1 MSNFVPQKYTENKNS
16 QIIDI
21 MNFKQSKMALCALA
35 LVGATFSMTSCMDNN
50 KNPFYS
56 EYNTPHQTVPF
67 NKIKL
72 EHYEPA
78 IMEGIKQHTAEVEA
92 IINNPEAPTF
102 ENTIVALEYA
112 GELLDRVVT
121 VFFTLNSAETSDE
134 MQELAQKLSP
144 ILTEH
149 SNNISLDER
158 LFARVKAAY
167 EATDMSTLTT
177 EQQRLLQKSF
187 DSFARNG
194 ANLSDEDKAK
204 YRELTTELSKTT
216 LAFGQNML
224 KATNAYTLNVTD
236 STRLAG
242 MPESAL
248 EAAAQTAKEKGHEGW
263 TFTLQAPSYSP
274 VMMYCEDRDLRR
286 ELYMAYNTQNVQ
298 DNEYNNEKL
307 VKKIANLRLA
317 IAQLLGYESH
327 ADYVL
332 VNRMAENAVN
342 VNNLL
347 DQLLQAYLPA
357 AKEEVK
363 AVQEMA
369 ARTEGKNFELMPWDW
384 SFYSEKLRVEK
395 YSLNDEMVRPYF
407 KLENVTNGVFGLATH
422 LYGITFV
429 ENKDIPVFHPDVKA
443 YNVLD
448 KDGSYLA
455 VIYTDFFP
463 RAGKRSVAWM
473 TSFKEQYK
481 KGGQDSRPHVSITMN
496 FTKPT
501 ESKPALLTLD
511 EVETFLHEFG
521 HALHGIFSMT
531 TYPSMGGTAVYRDF
545 VELPSQIMEN
555 FLPKKEFLAT
565 FAYHYETGELI
576 PDELIERIVRAQN
589 YNAAYMCIRQ
599 LSFGILD
606 MAWYSR
612 TTPFDGD
619 VKAYEQEAWKST
631 QLLPVVEGTNMT
643 TRFGHIMSGGYS
655 AGYYSYKWSEM
666 LDADAF
672 ALFEEKGIFSEEVA
686 TSFRENVLSRGG
698 SEHPKEL
705 YRRFRGQDATID
717 AMMKRDGIK

>member
-1 MSNFVPQKYTENKNS
+1 MIYVKTMTKSL
-16 QIIDI
+16 
-21 MNFKQSKMALCALA
+21 LCAVA
-35 LVGATFSMTSCMDNN
+35 IAGATLNMTSCMNSN
-50 KNPFYS
+50 QNPFYC
-56 EYNTPHQTVPF
+56 EYKTPHETVPF
-67 NKIKL
+67 DKIKL

-92 IINNPEAPTF
+92 IITNPEVPTF

-134 MQELAQKLSP
+134 MQALAQKLSP
-144 ILTEH
+144 VLTEH

-158 LFARVKAAY
+158 LFARVKAVY
-167 EATDMSTLTT
+167 ETTDMSTLTT
-177 EQQRLLQKSF
+177 EEQRLLQKSY
-187 DSFARNG
+187 DGFARNG
-194 ANLSDEDKAK
+194 ANLNEEGKAK

-216 LAFGQNML
+216 LAFSQNML
-224 KATNAYTLNVTD
+224 KATNAYALNITD
-236 STRLAG
+236 STRLNG

-263 TFTLQAPSYSP
+263 TFTLHAPSYSP

-286 ELYMAYNTQNVQ
+286 ELYMAFNTQNVQ
-298 DNEYNNEKL
+298 DNENNNEEL
-307 VKKIANLRLA
+307 VKKIANLRLE
-317 IAQLLGYESH
+317 IAQLLGYECF

-332 VNRMAENAVN
+332 ENRMAENAIN
-342 VNNLL
+342 VNQLL
-347 DQLLQAYLPA
+347 DQLLKAYLPA
-357 AKEEVK
+357 ARDEVK
-363 AVQEMA
+363 AVQA
-369 ARTEGKNFELMPWDW
+369 IATRTEGKNFELMPWDW
-384 SFYSEKLRVEK
+384 SFYAEKLRVEK

-407 KLENVTNGVFGLATH
+407 KLENVTNGVFGLATR

-443 YNVLD
+443 YDVLD

-463 RAGKRSVAWM
+463 RAGKRSGAWM
-473 TSFKEQYK
+473 TGFKDQCK
-481 KGGQDSRPHVSITMN
+481 KNGVDSRPHVSITMN

-501 ESKPALLTLD
+501 DTKPALLTLD
-511 EVETFLHEFG
+511 EAETFLHEFG
-521 HALHGIFSMT
+521 HALHGIFSAT
-531 TYPSMGGTAVYRDF
+531 TYPSIGGTSVYRDF

-565 FAYHYETGELI
+565 FAFHYETGELI

-589 YNAAYMCIRQ
+589 YNVAYACIRQ
-599 LSFGILD
+599 LSFGLLD

-619 VKAYEQEAWKST
+619 VKVYEQEAWAPT
-631 QLLPVVEGTNMT
+631 QLLPIVEGTNMT

-672 ALFEEKGIFSEEVA
+672 ALFEEKGIFNEEVA
-686 TSFRENVLSRGG
+686 TSFRENILEKGS

-717 AMMKRDGIK
+717 AMMKRDGIIK

>member
-1 MSNFVPQKYTENKNS
+1 
-16 QIIDI
+16 
-21 MNFKQSKMALCALA
+21 
-35 LVGATFSMTSCMDNN
+35 MTSCMNN
-50 KNPFYS
+50 NNNPFYS
-56 EYNTPHQTVPF
+56 EYKTPHETVPF
-67 NKIKL
+67 DKIKL

-78 IMEGIKQHTAEVEA
+78 IMEGIKQHAAEVEA
-92 IINNPEAPTF
+92 IITNPEAPTF

-112 GELLDRVVT
+112 GALLDRVVT

-134 MQELAQKLSP
+134 MQALAQKLSP
-144 ILTEH
+144 VLTEH

-158 LFARVKAAY
+158 LFARVKEVY
-167 EATDMSTLTT
+167 ETTDMSTLTT
-177 EQQRLLQKSF
+177 EEQRLLQKSY
-187 DSFARNG
+187 DGFARNG
-194 ANLSDEDKAK
+194 ANLSEEGKAK
-204 YRELTTELSKTT
+204 YRELTTALSKAT
-216 LAFGQNML
+216 LDFGQNML
-224 KATNAYTLNVTD
+224 KATNAYTLNITD
-236 STRLAG
+236 SARLKG

-263 TFTLQAPSYSP
+263 TFTLHAPSYSP

-298 DNEYNNEKL
+298 DNENNNEEL
-307 VKKIANLRLA
+307 VKKIANLRLEV
-317 IAQLLGYESH
+317 AQLLGYECF

-332 VNRMAENAVN
+332 ENRMAENAAN
-342 VNNLL
+342 VNQLL
-347 DQLLQAYLPA
+347 DQLLAAYLPA
-357 AKEEVK
+357 AQEEVK
-363 AVQEMA
+363 AVQEIA
-369 ARTEGKNFELMPWDW
+369 ARTEGKDFELMPWDW
-384 SFYSEKLRVEK
+384 SFYAEKLRVEK

-407 KLENVTNGVFGLATH
+407 KLENVTNGVFGLATR

-443 YNVLD
+443 YDVLD

-463 RAGKRSVAWM
+463 RAGKRSGAWM
-473 TSFKEQYK
+473 TGFKEQYK
-481 KGGQDSRPHVSITMN
+481 KDGVDSRPHVSITMN

-501 ESKPALLTLD
+501 DTKPALLTQD

-521 HALHGIFSMT
+521 HALHGIFSAT
-531 TYPSMGGTAVYRDF
+531 TYPSIGGTSVYRDF

-589 YNAAYMCIRQ
+589 YNVAYACIRQ
-599 LSFGILD
+599 LSFGLLD

-619 VKAYEQEAWKST
+619 VKAYEQEAWAPT

-643 TRFGHIMSGGYS
+643 TRFGHIMTGGYS

-672 ALFEEKGIFSEEVA
+672 ALFEEKGIFNQEVA
-686 TSFRENVLSRGG
+686 TSFRENILSRGA

-717 AMMKRDGIK
+717 AMMKRDGIVK

>member
-1 MSNFVPQKYTENKNS
+1 MR
-16 QIIDI
+16 DRH
-21 MNFKQSKMALCALA
+21 SKLALCTLA
-35 LVGATFSMTSCMDNN
+35 MGIIVNMTSCMDN

-56 EYNTPHQTVPF
+56 EYTTPHQTVPF
-67 NKIKL
+67 DKIKL

-78 IMEGIKQHTAEVEA
+78 IMEGIKQHAAEVEA
-92 IINNPEAPTF
+92 IITNPEKPTF

-112 GELLDRVVT
+112 GDLLDRVVT

-134 MQELAQKLSP
+134 MQALAQKLSP
-144 ILTEH
+144 VLTEH

-158 LFARVKAAY
+158 LFARVKAVY
-167 EATDMSTLTT
+167 ENTNRSTLTL
-177 EQQRLLQKSF
+177 EEQRLLQKSY
-187 DSFARNG
+187 DGFARNG
-194 ANLSDEDKAK
+194 ANLSEEGKAK
-204 YRELTTELSKTT
+204 YRELSTALSKAT
-216 LAFGQNML
+216 LEFGQRML
-224 KATNAYTLNVTD
+224 KATNAYTLNITD
-236 STRLAG
+236 STRLKG
-242 MPESAL
+242 LPESAL

-263 TFTLQAPSYSP
+263 TFTLHAPSYSP
-274 VMMYCEDRDLRR
+274 VVTYCEDRDLRR
-286 ELYMAYNTQNVQ
+286 EIYMAYNTQNVQ
-298 DNEYNNEKL
+298 DNENNNEEL
-307 VKKIANLRLA
+307 VKEIANLRLE
-317 IAQLLGYESH
+317 IAQLLGYNCY

-332 VNRMAENAVN
+332 ENRMAENATN

-363 AVQEMA
+363 AVQEIA
-369 ARTEGKNFELMPWDW
+369 ARTEGKDFELMPWDW

-395 YSLNDEMVRPYF
+395 YSLNNEMVRPYF
-407 KLENVTNGVFGLATH
+407 KLENVTNGVFGLATR

-429 ENKDIPVFHPDVKA
+429 ENKNIPVFHPDVKA
-443 YNVLD
+443 YDVLD

-463 RAGKRSVAWM
+463 RAGKRSGAWM

-481 KGGQDSRPHVSITMN
+481 KDGQDSRPHVSITMN

-501 ESKPALLTLD
+501 ESKPALLTQD

-521 HALHGIFSMT
+521 HALHGIFSKT

-589 YNAAYMCIRQ
+589 YNVAYMCIRQ

-619 VKAYEQEAWKST
+619 VLAYEQEAWKST

-672 ALFEEKGIFSEEVA
+672 ALFEENGIFSEEVA
-686 TSFRENVLSRGG
+686 ASFRENILSRGG
-698 SEHPKEL
+698 SEHPREL

>member
-1 MSNFVPQKYTENKNS
+1 MKHCKTNCIK
-16 QIIDI
+16 
-21 MNFKQSKMALCALA
+21 LA
-35 LVGATFSMTSCMDNN
+35 LGTLAVVGATINLTSCMDKKND
-50 KNPFYS
+50 NPFFS
-56 EYNTPHQTVPF
+56 EYTTPHQTAPF
-67 NKIKL
+67 DKIKM

-78 IMEGIKQHTAEVEA
+78 FLEGIKQHQAEVDA

-102 ENTIVALEYA
+102 ENTIVALDYA
-112 GELLDRVVT
+112 GDMLDRVAT
-121 VFFTLNSAETSDE
+121 VFFNLNSAETSDE
-134 MQELAQKLSP
+134 MQALAQKLSP
-144 ILTEH
+144 MLTEH
-149 SNNISLDER
+149 SNNVSLNEK
-158 LFARVKAAY
+158 LFARVKAVY
-167 EATDMSTLTT
+167 ETTDKSTLTT
-177 EQQRLLQKSF
+177 EQQRLLQKSY

-194 ANLSDEDKAK
+194 ANLSEEDKAK

-224 KATNAYTLNVTD
+224 KATNSYALNVTD
-236 STRLAG
+236 STRLKG

-248 EAAAQTAKEKGHEGW
+248 EAAAQTAKEKGQEGW
-263 TFTLQAPSYSP
+263 TFTLHAPSYSP
-274 VMMYCEDRDLRR
+274 LMMYCEDRDLRR

-298 DNEYNNEKL
+298 DNEYNNEEN

-317 IAQLLGYESH
+317 IAQLLGYSSY

-332 VNRMAENAVN
+332 ENRMAENAAN
-342 VNNLL
+342 VNQLL
-347 DQLLQAYLPA
+347 DQLLTAYLPA

-369 ARTEGKNFELMPWDW
+369 ARTEGKDFELMPWDW
-384 SFYSEKLRVEK
+384 SFYSEKLRNEK

-407 KLENVTNGVFGLATH
+407 KLENVTKGVFGLATR
-422 LYGITFV
+422 LYGITFE

-443 YNVLD
+443 YDVLD

-463 RAGKRSVAWM
+463 RAGKRSGAWM
-473 TSFKEQYK
+473 TNYKEQYVK
-481 KGGQDSRPHVSITMN
+481 DGVDSRPHVSITMN

-501 ESKPALLTLD
+501 ESKPALLTQD

-521 HALHGIFSMT
+521 HALHGIFAAT
-531 TYPSMGGTAVYRDF
+531 NYPSMGGTNVYRDF

-565 FAYHYETGELI
+565 FAFHYETGELI

-599 LSFGILD
+599 LSFGLLD

-619 VKAYEQEAWKST
+619 VLAYEQEAWEPT
-631 QLLPVVEGTNMT
+631 QLLPAAEGTNMT

-672 ALFEEKGIFSEEVA
+672 SLFEEKGIYNQEVA
-686 TSFRENVLSRGG
+686 TSFRKNILEKGS

-717 AMMKRDGIK
+717 AMMKRDGVVK

>member
-1 MSNFVPQKYTENKNS
+1 
-16 QIIDI
+16 

-35 LVGATFSMTSCMDNN
+35 LAGATFMTSCMDNN

-92 IINNPEAPTF
+92 IINNPEAPNF

-177 EQQRLLQKSF
+177 EQQRLLQKSY

-298 DNEYNNEKL
+298 DNEYNNEEL

-407 KLENVTNGVFGLATH
+407 KLENVTNGVFGLATR

-443 YNVLD
+443 YDVLD

-463 RAGKRSVAWM
+463 RAGKRSGAWM

-619 VKAYEQEAWKST
+619 VKTYEQEAWKST

>member
-1 MSNFVPQKYTENKNS
+1 MKHCKTNCIK
-16 QIIDI
+16 
-21 MNFKQSKMALCALA
+21 LA
-35 LVGATFSMTSCMDNN
+35 LGTLAVVGATINLTSCMDKKND
-50 KNPFYS
+50 NPFFS
-56 EYNTPHQTVPF
+56 EYTTPHQTAPF
-67 NKIKL
+67 DKIKM

-78 IMEGIKQHTAEVEA
+78 FLEGIKQHQAEVDA

-102 ENTIVALEYA
+102 ENTIVALDYA
-112 GELLDRVVT
+112 GDMLDRVAT
-121 VFFTLNSAETSDE
+121 VFFNLNSAETSDE
-134 MQELAQKLSP
+134 MQALAQKLSP
-144 ILTEH
+144 MLTEH
-149 SNNISLDER
+149 SNNVSLNEK
-158 LFARVKAAY
+158 LFARVKAVY
-167 EATDMSTLTT
+167 ETTDKSTLTT
-177 EQQRLLQKSF
+177 EQQRLLQKSY

-194 ANLSDEDKAK
+194 ANLSEEDKAK

-224 KATNAYTLNVTD
+224 KATNSYALNVTD
-236 STRLAG
+236 STRLKG
-242 MPESAL
+242 MSESAL
-248 EAAAQTAKEKGHEGW
+248 EAAAQTAKEKGQEGW
-263 TFTLQAPSYSP
+263 TFTLHAPSYSP
-274 VMMYCEDRDLRR
+274 LMMYCEDRDLRR

-298 DNEYNNEKL
+298 DNEYNNEEN

-317 IAQLLGYESH
+317 IAQLLGYNSY

-332 VNRMAENAVN
+332 ENRMAENAAN
-342 VNNLL
+342 VNLLL
-347 DQLLQAYLPA
+347 DQLLTAYLPA

-369 ARTEGKNFELMPWDW
+369 ARTEGKDFELMPWDW
-384 SFYSEKLRVEK
+384 SFYSEKLRNEK

-407 KLENVTNGVFGLATH
+407 KLENVTKGVFGLATR
-422 LYGITFV
+422 LYGITFE

-443 YNVLD
+443 YDVLD

-463 RAGKRSVAWM
+463 RAGKRSGAWM
-473 TSFKEQYK
+473 TNYKEQYVK
-481 KGGQDSRPHVSITMN
+481 DGVDSRPHVSITMN

-501 ESKPALLTLD
+501 ESKPALLTQD

-521 HALHGIFSMT
+521 HALHGIFAAT
-531 TYPSMGGTAVYRDF
+531 NYPSMGGTNVYRDF

-565 FAYHYETGELI
+565 FAFHYETGELI

-599 LSFGILD
+599 LSFGLLD

-619 VKAYEQEAWKST
+619 VLAYEQEAWAPT
-631 QLLPVVEGTNMT
+631 QLLPAAEGTNMT

-672 ALFEEKGIFSEEVA
+672 SLFEEKGIYNQEVA
-686 TSFRENVLSRGG
+686 TSFRKNILEKGS

-717 AMMKRDGIK
+717 AMMKRDGIVK

>member
-1 MSNFVPQKYTENKNS
+1 MNKYRN
-16 QIIDI
+16 I
-21 MNFKQSKMALCALA
+21 LCALA
-35 LVGATFSMTSCMDNN
+35 LAGAILNMTSCMEN

-56 EYNTPHQTVPF
+56 EYNTPYQTVPF

-78 IMEGIKQHTAEVEA
+78 LMEGIKQHTAEVEA
-92 IINNPEAPTF
+92 IITNPEAPTF
-102 ENTIVALEYA
+102 ENTVVALEYA
-112 GELLDRVVT
+112 GSLLDRVIT
-121 VFFTLNSAETSDE
+121 VFFTLNSADTSDE

-144 ILTEH
+144 MLTEH

-167 EATDMSTLTT
+167 ESTDMSTLTT
-177 EQQRLLQKSF
+177 EQQRLLQKCY

-194 ANLSDEDKAK
+194 ANLSEEGKAK
-204 YRELTTELSKTT
+204 YRELTTELSKST

-224 KATNAYTLNVTD
+224 KATNAYSLNITD

-248 EAAAQTAKEKGHEGW
+248 EAAAQTAKEKGQEGW
-263 TFTLQAPSYSP
+263 TFTLHAPSYSP
-274 VMMYCEDRDLRR
+274 VMMYCEDRNLRR
-286 ELYMAYNTQNVQ
+286 ELYMAYNTQNIQ
-298 DNEYNNEKL
+298 DNENNNEEL
-307 VKKIANLRLA
+307 VKKIANLRLE

-332 VNRMAENAVN
+332 ENRMAENASN

-347 DQLLQAYLPA
+347 DQLLKAYLPSA
-357 AKEEVK
+357 QEEVK
-363 AVQEMA
+363 EVQEIA
-369 ARTEGKNFELMPWDW
+369 ARTEGKDFELMPWDW
-384 SFYSEKLRVEK
+384 SFYSEKLRVER

-407 KLENVTNGVFGLATH
+407 KLENVTNGVFGLATR

-429 ENKDIPVFHPDVKA
+429 ENKDIPVYHPDVKA
-443 YNVLD
+443 YDVLD
-448 KDGSYLA
+448 KDGSFLA

-463 RAGKRSVAWM
+463 RASKRSGAWM
-473 TSFKEQYK
+473 TSFREQYK
-481 KGGQDSRPHVSITMN
+481 QDSIDNRPHVSITMN

-501 ESKPALLTLD
+501 ESKPALLTQD

-521 HALHGIFSMT
+521 HALHGIFSAT
-531 TYPSMGGTAVYRDF
+531 TYPSMGGTNVYRDF

-555 FLPKKEFLAT
+555 FLPKKEFLST
-565 FAYHYETGELI
+565 FAFHYETGELI
-576 PDELIERIVRAQN
+576 PDELVERIVRAQN
-589 YNAAYMCIRQ
+589 YHAAYACIRQ

-606 MAWYSR
+606 MAWHSR
-612 TTPFDGD
+612 TTPFEGD
-619 VKAYEQEAWKST
+619 VLAYENEAWAST
-631 QLLPVVEGTNMT
+631 QLLPAAEGTNMT

-672 ALFEEKGIFSEEVA
+672 ALFEEKGIYDEEVA
-686 TSFRENVLSRGG
+686 TAFREHILSKGS

-705 YRRFRGQDATID
+705 YRRFRGQDATIE
-717 AMMKRDGIK
+717 AMMKRDGIVK

>member
-1 MSNFVPQKYTENKNS
+1 
-16 QIIDI
+16 
-21 MNFKQSKMALCALA
+21 MALCALA
-35 LVGATFSMTSCMDNN
+35 MMGATLNMTSCMDNN
-50 KNPFYS
+50 KNPFYC
-56 EYNTPHQTVPF
+56 EYDTPHQTVPF

-78 IMEGIKQHTAEVEA
+78 VMEGIKQHAAEVEA
-92 IINNPEAPTF
+92 IITNPEAPTF

-112 GELLDRVVT
+112 GNLLDRVVT

-134 MQELAQKLSP
+134 MQALAQKLSP
-144 ILTEH
+144 VLTEH

-158 LFARVKAAY
+158 LFARVKAVY
-167 EATDMSTLTT
+167 ETTDMTTLTP
-177 EQQRLLQKSF
+177 EEQRLLQKSY
-187 DSFARNG
+187 DGFARNG
-194 ANLSDEDKAK
+194 ANLSEEGKAK
-204 YRELTTELSKTT
+204 YRELTTALSKAT
-216 LAFGQNML
+216 LEFGQNML

-236 STRLAG
+236 SARLQG

-263 TFTLQAPSYSP
+263 TFTLHAPSYSP

-286 ELYMAYNTQNVQ
+286 ELYMAFNTQNVQ
-298 DNEYNNEKL
+298 DNEYNNEEL
-307 VKKIANLRLA
+307 VKNIANLRLE
-317 IAQLLGYESH
+317 IAQLLGYECY

-332 VNRMAENAVN
+332 ENRMAENAAN
-342 VNNLL
+342 VNQLL
-347 DQLLQAYLPA
+347 DQLLAAYLPA

-363 AVQEMA
+363 AVQEIA
-369 ARTEGKNFELMPWDW
+369 ARTEGKSFELMPWDW

-407 KLENVTNGVFGLATH
+407 KLENVTNGVFGLATS

-429 ENKDIPVFHPDVKA
+429 ENENIPVFHSDVKA
-443 YNVLD
+443 YDVLD

-463 RAGKRSVAWM
+463 RAGKRSGAWM

-481 KGGQDSRPHVSITMN
+481 KDGADSRPHVSITMN

-501 ESKPALLTLD
+501 DTKPALLTLD

-521 HALHGIFSMT
+521 HALHGIFSAT
-531 TYPSMGGTAVYRDF
+531 TYPSMGGTSVYRDF

-589 YNAAYMCIRQ
+589 YNVAYACIRQ
-599 LSFGILD
+599 LSFGLLD

-619 VKAYEQEAWKST
+619 VKAYEQAAWAPT
-631 QLLPVVEGTNMT
+631 QLLPVVDGTNMT

-672 ALFEEKGIFSEEVA
+672 ALFEENGIFSQEVA
-686 TSFRENVLSRGG
+686 ASFRENILSRGG

-717 AMMKRDGIK
+717 AMMKRDGIKQ

>member
-1 MSNFVPQKYTENKNS
+1 
-16 QIIDI
+16 
-21 MNFKQSKMALCALA
+21 MALCALA

-177 EQQRLLQKSF
+177 EQQRLLQKSY

-242 MPESAL
+242 IPESAL

-298 DNEYNNEKL
+298 DNEYNNEEL

-407 KLENVTNGVFGLATH
+407 KLENVTNGVFGLATR

-443 YNVLD
+443 YDVLD

-463 RAGKRSVAWM
+463 RAGKRSGAWM

>member
-1 MSNFVPQKYTENKNS
+1 MKYNLTKL
-16 QIIDI
+16 
-21 MNFKQSKMALCALA
+21 ALGALA
-35 LVGATFSMTSCMDNN
+35 LVGATLNLTSCMDNN

-67 NKIKL
+67 DKIKL

-78 IMEGIKQHTAEVEA
+78 IMEGIKQHTTEVEA
-92 IINNPEAPTF
+92 IIANPELPTF

-112 GELLDRVVT
+112 GDLLDRVVT

-134 MQELAQKLSP
+134 MQALAQKLSP

-158 LFARVKAAY
+158 LFARVKAVY
-167 EATDMSTLTT
+167 ETTDMNTLTP
-177 EQQRLLQKSF
+177 EQQRLLQKSY

-194 ANLSDEDKAK
+194 ANLNEEGKAK
-204 YRELTTELSKTT
+204 YRELTTALSKAT
-216 LAFGQNML
+216 LEFGQNML
-224 KATNAYTLNVTD
+224 KATNAYTLNITD
-236 STRLAG
+236 STRLEG

-286 ELYMAYNTQNVQ
+286 ELYMAFNTQNVQ
-298 DNEYNNEKL
+298 DNEYNNEEL
-307 VKKIANLRLA
+307 VKNIANLRLE
-317 IAQLLGYESH
+317 IAQLLGYNSH

-332 VNRMAENAVN
+332 ENRMAENATN
-342 VNNLL
+342 VNQLL
-347 DQLLQAYLPA
+347 DQLLTAYLPA

-363 AVQEMA
+363 AVQEIA
-369 ARTEGKNFELMPWDW
+369 TRIEGKGFELMPWDW
-384 SFYSEKLRVEK
+384 SFYAEKLRVEK

-407 KLENVTNGVFGLATH
+407 KLENVTNGVFGLATS

-429 ENKDIPVFHPDVKA
+429 ENKDIPVFHPEVKA
-443 YNVLD
+443 YDVID

-463 RAGKRSVAWM
+463 RAGKRSGAWM

-481 KGGQDSRPHVSITMN
+481 KDGADSRPHVSITMN

-501 ESKPALLTLD
+501 DTKPALLTQD

-521 HALHGIFSMT
+521 HALHGIFSAT
-531 TYPSMGGTAVYRDF
+531 TYPSMGGTSVYRDF

-599 LSFGILD
+599 LSFGMLD
-606 MAWYSR
+606 MAWHSR

-619 VKAYEQEAWKST
+619 VLTYEQEAWAPT
-631 QLLPVVEGTNMT
+631 QLLTIVEGTNMT

-672 ALFEEKGIFSEEVA
+672 ALFEENGIFSQEVA
-686 TSFRENVLSRGG
+686 TSFRENILSRGG

-717 AMMKRDGIK
+717 AMMKRYGIKK

>member
-1 MSNFVPQKYTENKNS
+1 MKY
-16 QIIDI
+16 
-21 MNFKQSKMALCALA
+21 KQPKMALCALA
-35 LVGATFSMTSCMDNN
+35 MVGTTLNMTSCMDNN

-67 NKIKL
+67 NKIKM

-78 IMEGIKQHTAEVEA
+78 IMEGIKQHAAEVEA
-92 IINNPEAPTF
+92 VITNPETPTF

-144 ILTEH
+144 MLTEH

-158 LFARVKAAY
+158 LFERIKAVY
-167 EATDMSTLTT
+167 ETTDMSTLTP
-177 EQQRLLQKSF
+177 EQQRLLQKSYENL
-187 DSFARNG
+187 ARNG
-194 ANLSDEDKAK
+194 ANLNEEDKAK
-204 YRELTTELSKTT
+204 YRELTTELSQAT
-216 LAFGQNML
+216 LAFGQNTL
-224 KATNAYTLNVTD
+224 KATNSFALNVTD
-236 STRLAG
+236 STRLKG
-242 MPESAL
+242 LPESAL
-248 EAAAQTAKEKGHEGW
+248 EAAAQTAKEKGQEGW
-263 TFTLQAPSYSP
+263 TFTLHAPSYSP
-274 VMMYCEDRDLRR
+274 LMMYCEDRDLRR
-286 ELYMAYNTQNVQ
+286 ELYMAYNTQCVQ
-298 DNEYNNEKL
+298 DNDYNNEEL
-307 VKKIANLRLA
+307 AKKIVNLRLA

-332 VNRMAENAVN
+332 ENRMAENAAN
-342 VNNLL
+342 VNDLL
-347 DQLLQAYLPA
+347 NQLLVAYLPT

-369 ARTEGKNFELMPWDW
+369 ARTEGKDFELMPWDW
-384 SFYSEKLRVEK
+384 SFYSEKLRSEK

-407 KLENVTNGVFGLATH
+407 KLENVTNGVFGLATR

-429 ENKDIPVFHPDVKA
+429 ENKGIPVYHPDVKA
-443 YNVLD
+443 YDVLD

-463 RAGKRSVAWM
+463 RAGKRSGAWM
-473 TSFKEQYK
+473 TSFKEQYVK
-481 KGGQDSRPHVSITMN
+481 DGADSRPHVTITMN

-501 ESKPALLTLD
+501 ESKPALLTQD

-521 HALHGIFSMT
+521 HALHGIFAAT
-531 TYPSMGGTAVYRDF
+531 TYPSMGGTNVYRDF
-545 VELPSQIMEN
+545 VELPSQLMEN

-576 PDELIERIVRAQN
+576 PDELVERIVRAQN
-589 YNAAYMCIRQ
+589 YNAAYLCIRQ
-599 LSFGILD
+599 LSLGILD

-612 TTPFDGD
+612 TAPFEGD
-619 VKAYEQEAWKST
+619 VKAYEQEAWAAT
-631 QLLPVVEGTNMT
+631 QLLPVVEEANMT
-643 TRFGHIMSGGYS
+643 THFGHIMSGGYS

-672 ALFEEKGIFSEEVA
+672 SLFEEKGIFSQEVA

-698 SEHPKEL
+698 SDHPKEL

-717 AMMKRDGIK
+717 ALMKRDGIK

>member
-1 MSNFVPQKYTENKNS
+1 MKK
-16 QIIDI
+16 
-21 MNFKQSKMALCALA
+21 SKHILCAMALAS
-35 LVGATFSMTSCMDNN
+35 ATLNITSCMNN
-50 KNPFYS
+50 QNPFYS

-67 NKIKL
+67 DKIKL

-78 IMEGIKQHTAEVEA
+78 IIEGIKQHTAEVET

-102 ENTIVALEYA
+102 ENTIVALDYA
-112 GELLDRVVT
+112 GNLLDRVVT

-158 LFARVKAAY
+158 LFARVKAVY
-167 EATDMSTLTT
+167 ENTDMSTLTI

-204 YRELTTELSKTT
+204 YRELTTELSKAT

-224 KATNAYTLNVTD
+224 KSTNAYSLNITD

-248 EAAAQTAKEKGHEGW
+248 EAAAQTAKEKGQEGW
-263 TFTLQAPSYSP
+263 CFTLHTPSFLP
-274 VMMYCEDRDLRR
+274 VMMYCEDRELRR
-286 ELYMAYNTQNVQ
+286 ELYMAFNTQNVQ
-298 DNEYNNEKL
+298 DNDCNNEEL
-307 VKKIANLRLA
+307 VKTIANLRLD
-317 IAQLLGYESH
+317 IAQLLGYDSH

-332 VNRMAENAVN
+332 ENRMAENADN
-342 VNNLL
+342 VNQLL
-347 DQLLQAYLPA
+347 DQLLKSYLPA

-363 AVQEMA
+363 AVQEIA
-369 ARTEGKNFELMPWDW
+369 ARTEGKNFVLMPWDW

-407 KLENVTNGVFGLATH
+407 KLENVTNGVFGLATR

-429 ENKDIPVFHPDVKA
+429 ENKDIPVFHPEVKA
-443 YNVLD
+443 YDVLD
-448 KDGSYLA
+448 KDGSFLA

-463 RAGKRSVAWM
+463 RAGKRAGAWM

-481 KGGQDSRPHVSITMN
+481 QDGVDSRPHVSITMN

-501 ESKPALLTLD
+501 DTKPALLTQD

-521 HALHGIFSMT
+521 HALHGIFSAT
-531 TYPSMGGTAVYRDF
+531 NYPSMGGTNVYRDF

-565 FAYHYETGELI
+565 FAFHYETGELI

-589 YNAAYMCIRQ
+589 YNAAYNCIRQ

-606 MAWYSR
+606 MAWHSR
-612 TTPFDGD
+612 TTPFDGN
-619 VKAYEQEAWKST
+619 VLAYEQKAWAST
-631 QLLPVVEGTNMT
+631 QLLPIVEGTNMT

-672 ALFEEKGIFSEEVA
+672 ALFEEKGIYNEEVSTA
-686 TSFRENVLSRGG
+686 FREHILSKGS

-717 AMMKRDGIK
+717 ALMKRDGIIK

>member
-1 MSNFVPQKYTENKNS
+1 MKYGKTMTKS
-16 QIIDI
+16 L
-21 MNFKQSKMALCALA
+21 LCAMA
-35 LVGATFSMTSCMDNN
+35 IAGATLNMTSCMNN
-50 KNPFYS
+50 ENPFYG
-56 EYNTPHQTVPF
+56 EYKTPHETVPF

-78 IMEGIKQHTAEVEA
+78 LLEGIKQHEADVEA

-112 GELLDRVVT
+112 GELLDRVTT

-134 MQELAQKLSP
+134 MQALAQKLSP
-144 ILTEH
+144 VLTEH
-149 SNNISLDER
+149 SNNVSLNEK
-158 LFARVKAAY
+158 LFERVKAVY
-167 EATDMSTLTT
+167 ENTDKSTLTT
-177 EQQRLLQKSF
+177 EQQRLLQKSY
-187 DSFARNG
+187 DGFARNG
-194 ANLSDEDKAK
+194 ANLSEEDKAK
-204 YRELTTELSKTT
+204 YRELTTELSMTT
-216 LAFGQNML
+216 LTFNQNML
-224 KATNAYTLNVTD
+224 KATNAYALNVTD
-236 STRLAG
+236 STRLKG

-248 EAAAQTAKEKGHEGW
+248 EAAAQTAKEKGQEGW
-263 TFTLQAPSYSP
+263 TFTLQAPSYGP
-274 VMMYCEDRDLRR
+274 LMMYCEDRDLRR

-298 DNEYNNEKL
+298 NNEFNNEEN
-307 VKKIANLRLA
+307 VKKIVNLRLA

-332 VNRMAENAVN
+332 ENRMAENATN
-342 VNNLL
+342 VNLLLGQLL
-347 DQLLQAYLPA
+347 DAYLPA

-369 ARTEGKNFELMPWDW
+369 ARTEGADFELMSWDW
-384 SFYSEKLRVEK
+384 SFYSEKLRNEK

-407 KLENVTNGVFGLATH
+407 KLENVTDGVFGLATR
-422 LYGITFV
+422 LYGITFE
-429 ENKDIPVFHPDVKA
+429 ENKDIPVFHSDVKA
-443 YNVLD
+443 YDVCD

-463 RAGKRSVAWM
+463 RAGKRSGAWM
-473 TSFKEQYK
+473 TNFKEQYK
-481 KGGQDSRPHVSITMN
+481 KDGVDSRPHVSITMN

-521 HALHGIFSMT
+521 HALHGIFAAT
-531 TYPSMGGTAVYRDF
+531 TYPSMGGTSVYRDF

-555 FLPKKEFLAT
+555 FLPKKDFLAT
-565 FAYHYETGELI
+565 FAFHYETGELI
-576 PDELIERIVRAQN
+576 PDELVERIVRAQN
-589 YNAAYMCIRQ
+589 YNAAYACIRQ
-599 LSFGILD
+599 LSFGLLD

-612 TTPFDGD
+612 TTPFEGD
-619 VKAYEQEAWKST
+619 VKAYEQEAWAPT
-631 QLLPVVEGTNMT
+631 QLLPVVDETNMT

-672 ALFEEKGIFSEEVA
+672 ALFDQMGIYNEEVA
-686 TSFRENVLSRGG
+686 TSFRKNILEKGS
-698 SEHPKEL
+698 SEHPKVL

-717 AMMKRDGIK
+717 AMMKRDGIVK

>member
-1 MSNFVPQKYTENKNS
+1 
-16 QIIDI
+16 
-21 MNFKQSKMALCALA
+21 
-35 LVGATFSMTSCMDNN
+35 
-50 KNPFYS
+50 
-56 EYNTPHQTVPF
+56 
-67 NKIKL
+67 
-72 EHYEPA
+72 
-78 IMEGIKQHTAEVEA
+78 
-92 IINNPEAPTF
+92 
-102 ENTIVALEYA
+102 
-112 GELLDRVVT
+112 
-121 VFFTLNSAETSDE
+121 
-134 MQELAQKLSP
+134 
-144 ILTEH
+144 
-149 SNNISLDER
+149 
-158 LFARVKAAY
+158 
-167 EATDMSTLTT
+167 
-177 EQQRLLQKSF
+177 
-187 DSFARNG
+187 
-194 ANLSDEDKAK
+194 
-204 YRELTTELSKTT
+204 
-216 LAFGQNML
+216 
-224 KATNAYTLNVTD
+224 
-236 STRLAG
+236 
-242 MPESAL
+242 
-248 EAAAQTAKEKGHEGW
+248 
-263 TFTLQAPSYSP
+263 
-274 VMMYCEDRDLRR
+274 
-286 ELYMAYNTQNVQ
+286 
-298 DNEYNNEKL
+298 
-307 VKKIANLRLA
+307 
-317 IAQLLGYESH
+317 
-327 ADYVL
+327 
-332 VNRMAENAVN
+332 MAENAAN
-342 VNNLL
+342 VNQLL
-347 DQLLQAYLPA
+347 DQLLTAYLPA

-369 ARTEGKNFELMPWDW
+369 ARTEGKNFELMSWDW

-407 KLENVTNGVFGLATH
+407 KLENVTNGVFGLATS

-443 YNVLD
+443 YDVLD

-463 RAGKRSVAWM
+463 RAGKRSGAWM

-481 KGGQDSRPHVSITMN
+481 KDGADSRPHVSITMN

-501 ESKPALLTLD
+501 DTKPALLTLD

-521 HALHGIFSMT
+521 HALHGIFSAT
-531 TYPSMGGTAVYRDF
+531 TYPSIGGTGVYRDF

-589 YNAAYMCIRQ
+589 YNVAYMCIRQ
-599 LSFGILD
+599 LSFGLLD

-619 VKAYEQEAWKST
+619 VKAYEQEAWAST

-672 ALFEEKGIFSEEVA
+672 ALFEENGIFSQEVA
-686 TSFRENVLSRGG
+686 TSFRENILSRGG

-717 AMMKRDGIK
+717 AMMKRDGIKK

>member
-1 MSNFVPQKYTENKNS
+1 MNKVKH
-16 QIIDI
+16 IVG
-21 MNFKQSKMALCALA
+21 ALA
-35 LVGATFSMTSCMDNN
+35 IVGAAVNMTSCMNN
-50 KNPFYS
+50 NSNPFYS
-56 EYNTPHQTVPF
+56 EYDTPHQTVPF
-67 NKIKL
+67 DEIKL

-78 IMEGIKQHTAEVEA
+78 FMEGIKQHSAEVEA
-92 IINNPEAPTF
+92 IITNPEVPTF
-102 ENTIVALEYA
+102 ENTIVPLEYA
-112 GELLDRVVT
+112 GDLLNRVMT

-134 MQELAQKLSP
+134 MQALAQKLSP

-158 LFARVKAAY
+158 LFARVKAVY
-167 EATDMSTLTT
+167 ETTDMSTLTT
-177 EQQRLLQKSF
+177 EEQRLLQQTYEG
-187 DSFARNG
+187 FARNG
-194 ANLSDEDKAK
+194 ANLSEEEKAK
-204 YRELTTELSKTT
+204 YRELTTELSKAT
-216 LAFGQNML
+216 LEFGQRTL
-224 KATNAYTLNVTD
+224 KATNSFALNITD
-236 STRLAG
+236 ETRLKG
-242 MPESAL
+242 LPESAL
-248 EAAAQTAKEKGHEGW
+248 EAAAQAAKERGQEGW
-263 TFTLQAPSYSP
+263 TFTLHAPSYSP
-274 VMMYCEDRDLRR
+274 LMMYCEDRDLRH
-286 ELYMAYNTQNVQ
+286 ELYVAYNTQCVQ
-298 DNEYNNEKL
+298 DNEYNNEEL
-307 VKKIANLRLA
+307 VKKIVNLRLA

-332 VNRMAENAVN
+332 VNRMAENATN
-342 VNNLL
+342 VSHLL
-347 DQLLQAYLPA
+347 SELLEAYLPA

-363 AVQEMA
+363 AVQEIA
-369 ARTEGKNFELMPWDW
+369 ARTEGKDFVLMPWDW
-384 SFYSEKLRVEK
+384 SFYSEKLRSEK

-407 KLENVTNGVFGLATH
+407 KLDNVTRGVFGLATQ

-429 ENKDIPVFHPDVKA
+429 ENKDIPVYHPDVKA
-443 YNVLD
+443 YDVLD

-463 RAGKRSVAWM
+463 RAGKRSGAWM

-481 KGGQDSRPHVSITMN
+481 KDGQDSRPHVSITMN

-501 ESKPALLTLD
+501 ESKPALLTQD

-521 HALHGIFSMT
+521 HALHGIFSAT
-531 TYPSMGGTAVYRDF
+531 TYPSMGGTSVYRDF

-589 YNAAYMCIRQ
+589 YNVAYLCIRQ
-599 LSFGILD
+599 LSFGLLD

-619 VKAYEQEAWKST
+619 VLAYEQKAWEPT

-672 ALFEEKGIFSEEVA
+672 ALFEENGIFSEEVA
-686 TSFRENVLSRGG
+686 ASFRENILSRGG

>member
-1 MSNFVPQKYTENKNS
+1 MKY
-16 QIIDI
+16 
-21 MNFKQSKMALCALA
+21 SKTMTKSLLCAIA
-35 LVGATFSMTSCMDNN
+35 IAGATLNMTSCMNSNN
-50 KNPFYS
+50 NPFYS
-56 EYNTPHQTVPF
+56 EYKTPHETVPF
-67 NKIKL
+67 DKIKL

-78 IMEGIKQHTAEVEA
+78 IMEGIKQHAAEVEA
-92 IINNPEAPTF
+92 IITNPEAPTF

-112 GELLDRVVT
+112 GALLDRVVT

-134 MQELAQKLSP
+134 MQALAQKISP
-144 ILTEH
+144 VLTEH

-158 LFARVKAAY
+158 LFARVKAVY
-167 EATDMSTLTT
+167 ETTDMSTLTT
-177 EQQRLLQKSF
+177 EEQRLLQKSY
-187 DSFARNG
+187 DGFARNG
-194 ANLSDEDKAK
+194 ANLSEEGKAK
-204 YRELTTELSKTT
+204 YRELTTALSKAT
-216 LAFGQNML
+216 LDFGQNML
-224 KATNAYTLNVTD
+224 KATNAYSLNITD
-236 STRLAG
+236 STRLKG

-263 TFTLQAPSYSP
+263 TFTLHAPSYSP
-274 VMMYCEDRDLRR
+274 VMTYCEDRDLRR

-298 DNEYNNEKL
+298 DNENNNEEL

-327 ADYVL
+327 AEYVL
-332 VNRMAENAVN
+332 VNRMAENATN
-342 VNNLL
+342 VNQLL
-347 DQLLQAYLPA
+347 DQLLAAYLPA

-369 ARTEGKNFELMPWDW
+369 ARTEGKDFELMPWDW
-384 SFYSEKLRVEK
+384 SFYAEKLRVEK

-407 KLENVTNGVFGLATH
+407 KLENVTNGVFGLATR

-443 YNVLD
+443 YDVLD

-463 RAGKRSVAWM
+463 RAGKRSGAWM
-473 TSFKEQYK
+473 TGFKEQYK
-481 KGGQDSRPHVSITMN
+481 KDGVDSRPHVSITMN

-501 ESKPALLTLD
+501 DTKPALLTLD
-511 EVETFLHEFG
+511 EAETFLHEFG
-521 HALHGIFSMT
+521 HALHGIFSAT
-531 TYPSMGGTAVYRDF
+531 TYPSVGGTNVYRDF

-589 YNAAYMCIRQ
+589 YNVAYACIRQ
-599 LSFGILD
+599 LSFGLLD

-619 VKAYEQEAWKST
+619 VKAYEQEAWAPT
-631 QLLPVVEGTNMT
+631 QLLPIVEGTNMT

-672 ALFEEKGIFSEEVA
+672 ALFEEKGIFNEEVA
-686 TSFRENVLSRGG
+686 TSFRENILSRGA

-717 AMMKRDGIK
+717 AMMKRDGIVK

>member
-1 MSNFVPQKYTENKNS
+1 MNK
-16 QIIDI
+16 
-21 MNFKQSKMALCALA
+21 SKNILCALA
-35 LVGATFSMTSCMDNN
+35 LAGATLNMTSCMDN

-67 NKIKL
+67 DKIKL

-78 IMEGIKQHTAEVEA
+78 IMEGIKQHAAEVEA
-92 IINNPEAPTF
+92 IITNPEAPTF

-112 GELLDRVVT
+112 GDLLDRVVT

-144 ILTEH
+144 VLTEH

-158 LFARVKAAY
+158 LFARVKAVY
-167 EATDMSTLTT
+167 ETTDMSTLTP
-177 EQQRLLQKSF
+177 EEQRLLQKSY
-187 DSFARNG
+187 DGFARNG
-194 ANLSDEDKAK
+194 ANLSEEGKAK
-204 YRELTTELSKTT
+204 YRELTTALSKAT
-216 LAFGQNML
+216 LDFGQNML
-224 KATNAYTLNVTD
+224 KATNAYTLNITD
-236 STRLAG
+236 SARLNG

-263 TFTLQAPSYSP
+263 TFTLHAPSYSP

-286 ELYMAYNTQNVQ
+286 ELYMAFNTQNVQ
-298 DNEYNNEKL
+298 NNENNNEEL
-307 VKKIANLRLA
+307 VKQIANLRLEV
-317 IAQLLGYESH
+317 AQLLGYECF

-332 VNRMAENAVN
+332 ENRMAENATN
-342 VNNLL
+342 VNQLL
-347 DQLLQAYLPA
+347 DQLLTAYLPA
-357 AKEEVK
+357 AKAEVK
-363 AVQEMA
+363 AVQEIA
-369 ARTEGKNFELMPWDW
+369 ARTEGKDFELMPWDW
-384 SFYSEKLRVEK
+384 SFYAEKLRVEK

-407 KLENVTNGVFGLATH
+407 KLENVTDGVFGLASR
-422 LYGITFV
+422 LYGIAFV
-429 ENKDIPVFHPDVKA
+429 ENKNIPVFHPDVKA
-443 YNVLD
+443 YDVLD

-463 RAGKRSVAWM
+463 RAGKRSGAWM

-481 KGGQDSRPHVSITMN
+481 KDGVDSRPHVSITMN

-501 ESKPALLTLD
+501 DTKPALLTQD

-521 HALHGIFSMT
+521 HALHGIFSAT
-531 TYPSMGGTAVYRDF
+531 TYPSMGGTSVYRDF

-589 YNAAYMCIRQ
+589 YNVAYACIRQ
-599 LSFGILD
+599 LSFGLLD

-619 VKAYEQEAWKST
+619 VKAYEQEAWAPT

-672 ALFEEKGIFSEEVA
+672 ALFEEQGIFNEEVA
-686 TSFRENVLSRGG
+686 TSFRENILSRGG